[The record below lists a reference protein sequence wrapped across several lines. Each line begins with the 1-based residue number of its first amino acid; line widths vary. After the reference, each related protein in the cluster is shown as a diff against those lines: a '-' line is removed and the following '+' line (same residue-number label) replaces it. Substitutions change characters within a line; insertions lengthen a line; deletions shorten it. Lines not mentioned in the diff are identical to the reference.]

1 MVSLENGESDSLTL
15 MVSQENGESHSLTL
29 MVSLENGESLT
40 QFNTYGKSREW

>member
-40 QFNTYGKSREW
+40 QFNTYGKSKEW

>member
-1 MVSLENGESDSLTL
+1 MVSLENGETDT
-15 MVSQENGESHSLTL
+15 LTL

>member
-1 MVSLENGESDSLTL
+1 MVSLENGESDS
-15 MVSQENGESHSLTL
+15 STL

>member
-1 MVSLENGESDSLTL
+1 MVSLENGES
-15 MVSQENGESHSLTL
+15 NSLTL

>member
-15 MVSQENGESHSLTL
+15 MVSLENGESH
-29 MVSLENGESLT
+29 T

>member
-1 MVSLENGESDSLTL
+1 MVSLEDGESDSLTL
-15 MVSQENGESHSLTL
+15 MVSLENGESYSLTL

>member
-15 MVSQENGESHSLTL
+15 MVSLES
-29 MVSLENGESLT
+29 GESLT

>member
-1 MVSLENGESDSLTL
+1 MVSI
-15 MVSQENGESHSLTL
+15 ENGESHSLTL